1 MSRKTIAI
9 ALALFALPAFAA
21 DYVQAP
27 GSTLVFAGKYQGEVF
42 TGKFPGFA
50 TKFSFDPK
58 QLAASK
64 LDVTIP
70 LATASTSNADY
81 DGELR
86 GSAFFDSAKFP
97 QARYTATKFRALGGN
112 RYAADGTLSL
122 HGVDKPVTLEF
133 TWTPGAK
140 PVLAGKATVKRLEF
154 GVGGGDWADTTLIP
168 NAIAISIKVVFA
180 PCRSGSCPRRFP
192 AQGASDRGNPTLR
205 RQESAQL
212 FRIERPIQ
220 FDVARIVAQHRHA
233 QAVAFLERIVAIDE
247 DAFEFGRARLRQ
259 FAQREVAQVA
269 VVALVEDQGHTPASV
284 AGLQSP

>member
-86 GSAFFDSAKFP
+86 GRAFFDSAKFP

-168 NAIAISIKVVFA
+168 NAIAISTKVVFA
-180 PCRSGSCPRRFP
+180 P
-192 AQGASDRGNPTLR
+192 L
-205 RQESAQL
+205 
-212 FRIERPIQ
+212 
-220 FDVARIVAQHRHA
+220 
-233 QAVAFLERIVAIDE
+233 
-247 DAFEFGRARLRQ
+247 
-259 FAQREVAQVA
+259 
-269 VVALVEDQGHTPASV
+269 
-284 AGLQSP
+284 